1 MKLTIEMS
9 VYQIN
14 KCEHSGLFITFVV
27 ISQKMMT
34 FNDFFIIIL

>member
-1 MKLTIEMS
+1 MS

-14 KCEHSGLFITFVV
+14 KCEHSGVFITFVV
-27 ISQKMMT
+27 LSQKMMT